1 MAATKVKVG
10 DTVVVHTG
18 KDKGLR
24 GKVLRVIRDADRVI
38 VEGVNRVH
46 RHQKAGTGAGGS
58 NTAGGIITK
67 EAALHI
73 SNVRVVE
80 SGDAKADKKAA
91 KADKKAAK
99 AEAKADKKAA
109 KAETKAD
116 KKSPAAEDEATEQDD
131 DTKDDDGGAPSDEA
145 TEVSQDDSA
154 ATGQSDDEADQ
165 ADDKKDAS

>member
-24 GKVLRVIRDADRVI
+24 GKVLQVMRDVDRVI
-38 VEGVNRVH
+38 VEGVNRVQ
-46 RHQKAGTGAGGS
+46 RHQKAGTGAGS
-58 NTAGGIITK
+58 ASTAGGIITK

-91 KADKKAAK
+91 KAAD
-99 AEAKADKKAA
+99 KADKKAA
-109 KAETKAD
+109 KAAEKAD
-116 KKSPAAEDEATEQDD
+116 KKAAKTDDKSEAKASAGAVASQLGSEPDDTDVQDEPAASA
-131 DTKDDDGGAPSDEA
+131 DTPA
-145 TEVSQDDSA
+145 
-154 ATGQSDDEADQ
+154 
-165 ADDKKDAS
+165 ADDARSVDEKDGS